1 MTILSKIFYHLGD
14 IVSVTLLPLG
24 VGWKLYQKLMLIS
37 VDLDK
42 NFDVWSGECKNDY
55 LGNALKEWRPK
66 NDTVCKQA
74 TCTGCTDDLIT
85 KKSK

>member
-14 IVSVTLLPLG
+14 IVSITLLPLG

-42 NFDVWSGECKNDY
+42 NFDVW
-55 LGNALKEWRPK
+55 KEVKLR
-66 NDTVCKQA
+66 
-74 TCTGCTDDLIT
+74 
-85 KKSK
+85 KKRKAKKK

>member
-14 IVSVTLLPLG
+14 IVSITLLPLG

-42 NFDVWSGECKNDY
+42 NFDVW
-55 LGNALKEWRPK
+55 KEVKPK
-66 NDTVCKQA
+66 
-74 TCTGCTDDLIT
+74 
-85 KKSK
+85 KKRKAKKK

>member
-14 IVSVTLLPLG
+14 FVSITLLPLG

-42 NFDVWSGECKNDY
+42 NFDVW
-55 LGNALKEWRPK
+55 KEAKPR
-66 NDTVCKQA
+66 
-74 TCTGCTDDLIT
+74 
-85 KKSK
+85 KKRKAKKK

>member
-42 NFDVWSGECKNDY
+42 NFDVW
-55 LGNALKEWRPK
+55 KEAKPR
-66 NDTVCKQA
+66 
-74 TCTGCTDDLIT
+74 
-85 KKSK
+85 KKRKAKKK